1 MAISNI
7 SKEHLNQLIQAENK
21 QIIEN
26 HNYNVILKGNSSSL
40 AKMEILLKQL
50 NYIKSEINQVLE
62 EANLNNILNNIDTR
76 FKKYP
81 GNTYHLYKKESRKY
95 LSLLSP
101 YENTNNKDEYL
112 GSFKLK
118 QDYTWEPIFI

>member
-1 MAISNI
+1 MFVASFVRLFTI
-7 SKEHLNQLIQAENK
+7 SKDIQRWLYAPTAET
-21 QIIEN
+21 ITRVE
-26 HNYNVILKGNSSSL
+26 LCEG
-40 AKMEILLKQL
+40 EFDLL
-50 NYIKSEINQVLE
+50 SCINQVLE

-118 QDYTWEPIFI
+118 QDFTWEPIFI